1 MQLHA
6 KAASGE
12 LIQVLRAEYLAPV
25 TAGQVPG
32 TVSQLVAYY
41 ERLPNGQRRLVAV
54 IFQYLQPDGKL
65 GASGK
70 PDPKWLRLSDGAIVA
85 AKSR

>member
-12 LIQVLRAEYLAPV
+12 LTQILRAEYLTPA
-25 TAGQVPG
+25 TAQQVPG

-41 ERLPNGQRRLVAV
+41 ERLPDGQKRLLAV
-54 IFQYLQPDGKL
+54 VFQYLQPDGKL

-70 PDPKWLRLSDGAIVA
+70 PDPKWLRLPDGGIIA
-85 AKSR
+85 AQSR

>member
-12 LIQVLRAEYLAPV
+12 LTQVLRAEYLTPA
-25 TAGQVPG
+25 TARQVPG

-41 ERLPNGQRRLVAV
+41 ERLPNGQKQLVAV
-54 IFQYLQPDGKL
+54 VFQYLQPDGKL

-70 PDPKWLRLSDGAIVA
+70 PDPKWLRLPDGVVIA